1 MARPSKRQLACR
13 NANKVRIQKAKE
25 RRETGGLALGCS
37 QARDTNGGD
46 TLLRNDGL
54 DGNSRDDGDG
64 GDEGEEEEEEEEED
78 GEGEVETE
86 GEAEIEERQLRE
98 KLSGVSTAYIAPIPE
113 PAPASL
119 RSDLVGAPASYP
131 PDLRYNVPPS
141 VIPPFQY
148 LSNLPPSVS
157 SYSGSSNFFISGSPT
172 AVPQYMAHS
181 RPQSNPPLPPL
192 QTFLPQNQSYSPQHS
207 QRDNALPGPDSA
219 EPPLRIIPE
228 VSNYNYISG
237 KPVCRQT
244 LWRRKKRA
252 EAAALNSV
260 PEPPEPDPVR
270 QHREEMAEAVEKWPR
285 VPTAK
290 LKEDILDAGMY
301 FLRFQPWVDQ
311 LTGCGTQISDK

>member
-46 TLLRNDGL
+46 SSVRNDGL
-54 DGNSRDDGDG
+54 DGNSRDSGDDGEEG
-64 GDEGEEEEEEEEED
+64 EGEDEGEDGEEEIED
-78 GEGEVETE
+78 E
-86 GEAEIEERQLRE
+86 GEAERQLRE
-98 KLSGVSTAYIAPIPE
+98 KLSGVPTTYIVPVPEPTSIAPAPLRSALVAE
-113 PAPASL
+113 PANYHPN
-119 RSDLVGAPASYP
+119 
-131 PDLRYNVPPS
+131 LRYNVPPS
-141 VIPPFQY
+141 IIPPFQY
-148 LSNLPPSVS
+148 LPNIPPSGS
-157 SYSGSSNFFISGSPT
+157 SYSGSSNFFISGPPA
-172 AVPQYMAHS
+172 AVPQYMAHA
-181 RPQSNPPLPPL
+181 RPQPNPLLPPL
-192 QTFLPQNQSYSPQHS
+192 QTFLPQHQSYSPQSHP
-207 QRDNALPGPDSA
+207 QQNNALPDST

-252 EAAALNSV
+252 EAAALNAV

-270 QHREEMAEAVEKWPR
+270 QHREEMAEAVDKWPR

-290 LKEDILDAGMY
+290 LKEDILDAGMCFFY
-301 FLRFQPWVDQ
+301 YRPLRRPADWMWYGNQR
-311 LTGCGTQISDK
+311 

>member
-46 TLLRNDGL
+46 SSVRNNGL
-54 DGNSRDDGDG
+54 DGNGRDDRGDG
-64 GDEGEEEEEEEEED
+64 NDGEEEEEEGGGGGED
-78 GEGEVETE
+78 GERDVEDE
-86 GEAEIEERQLRE
+86 GEAERQLRE
-98 KLSGVSTAYIAPIPE
+98 KLSGVSTAYIAPVPE
-113 PAPASL
+113 PTPIAPAPL
-119 RSDLVGAPASYP
+119 RSALVAEPANYHLN
-131 PDLRYNVPPS
+131 LRYNVPPS
-141 VIPPFQY
+141 IMPPFQY
-148 LSNLPPSVS
+148 LPNLPPSGS
-157 SYSGSSNFFISGSPT
+157 PYSGSSNFFISGPPA
-172 AVPQYMAHS
+172 AVPQYMNHA
-181 RPQSNPPLPPL
+181 RPQPNPLLPPL
-192 QTFLPQNQSYSPQHS
+192 QTFLPQNQSYSPQPHP
-207 QRDNALPGPDSA
+207 QQDNTLPGPDST

-252 EAAALNSV
+252 EAAALNAV

-290 LKEDILDAGMY
+290 LKEDILDAGMCLFY
-301 FLRFQPWVDQ
+301 YRPLRRPADW
-311 LTGCGTQISDK
+311 GT